1 MISPHEMYAEELVKL
16 YGLEARRPKTTPD
29 VSCQNYDSKELDEKG
44 KHKFRSAMG
53 TLLNLSQDR
62 VDLQH
67 AVRRLSQ
74 FMSRTTIS
82 AEIGVRHLI
91 LYMKGTLDLGVLLSY
106 RGPSNSKLDEVRG
119 RSDSLE
125 PEKELVEAFT
135 NADWAGD
142 KSSPARRRHSVSSA
156 LIFVDNRLVT
166 SWSLTQK
173 SIALSSCESEYLSAG
188 GWCRVPLRGT
198 SLEISDQKRCGGQN
212 CFKFF

>member
-1 MISPHEMYAEELVKL
+1 MQQLGTSLDQRWEHSYILARTEWRSSACSAAPKPVYVEA
-16 YGLEARRPKTTPD
+16 YGFSRNW
-29 VSCQNYDSKELDEKG
+29 CQALDPVPEG
-44 KHKFRSAMG
+44 HTGFRCL
-53 TLLNLSQDR
+53 TLSQKNP
-62 VDLQH
+62 
-67 AVRRLSQ
+67 
-74 FMSRTTIS
+74 
-82 AEIGVRHLI
+82 G
-91 LYMKGTLDLGVLLSY
+91 
-106 RGPSNSKLDEVRG
+106 NSKLDEVRG

-166 SWSLTQK
+166 SRSLTQK